1 MCIRDRDILFSEID
15 QTGIIKLNRPKALNA
30 LNLEMAKK
38 FYDKLLEW
46 EENNNISRVILYGE
60 GKHFCAGGDVKSLVL
75 AGKKNQLKYD
85 FFKIEYQLNYLI
97 SQFSKEFLSIWNGVV
112 MGGGVG
118 LSIYGD
124 HRLVT
129 DNSKFAM
136 PEASIGF
143 FPDVGGSYFL
153 SNLPGNI
160 GKYVGLTGDV
170 LSVNELIFFGLATH
184 YINLNDIEDVKKNFI
199 NSGNILSDNYE
210 VENDTN
216 IIRNIDQ
223 INELFDGNIKTIIA
237 NLKKNNS
244 EFSKK
249 ILDILSNKCPMSLA
263 ITTKLIDDAKGR
275 SLKECLEIEFQLSQK
290 IVYRDDFDNGVTSLL
305 ISKDHNPIW
314 QPSNIDEINIDELNN
329 YFESD
334 TESLYL

>member
-1 MCIRDRDILFSEID
+1 MDILFSEID

-184 YINLNDIEDVKKNFI
+184 YVNLNDIEDVKKNFI
-199 NSGNILSDNYE
+199 NNGNILSDNYE
-210 VENDTN
+210 VKNDTN

-223 INELFDGNIKTIIA
+223 INELFDGNIKKIIA

-334 TESLYL
+334 TESL

>member
-1 MCIRDRDILFSEID
+1 MDIVFSETN

-38 FYDKLLEW
+38 FHDKLLEW
-46 EENNNISRVILYGE
+46 EEKDNILRVLLVGE

-75 AGKKNQLKYD
+75 AGKENSLKHD
-85 FFKIEYQLNYLI
+85 FFKIEYKLNYLI
-97 SQFSKEFLSIWNGVV
+97 SQFSKEFLSVWNGVV

-124 HRLVT
+124 HRLAT

-136 PEASIGF
+136 PESAIGF

-160 GKYVGLTGDV
+160 GKYIGLTGEV
-170 LSVNELIFFGLATH
+170 LGLNELIFFGLATH
-184 YINLNDIEDVKKNFI
+184 YFKCNKLEDVKEKFITRGEISHDNF
-199 NSGNILSDNYE
+199 E
-210 VENDTN
+210 VKNDTYLIKN
-216 IIRNIDQ
+216 MNL
-223 INELFDGNIKTIIA
+223 INELFNGNIQTIIS
-237 NLKKNNS
+237 NLKSHNS

-249 ILDILSNKCPMSLA
+249 ILDILLAKCPMSLA
-263 ITTKLIDDAKGR
+263 ISTKLIDDAKGK
-275 SLKECLEIEFQLSQK
+275 SLKECLETEFQLSQK
-290 IVYRDDFDNGVTSLL
+290 IVYRSDFDNGVNSVL

-314 QPSNIDEINIDELNN
+314 EPSKIDEINIEDLDF
-329 YFESD
+329 YFETH
-334 TESLYL
+334 TENLYL

>member
-1 MCIRDRDILFSEID
+1 MDILFSEID

-85 FFKIEYQLNYLI
+85 FFKIEYRLNYLI

-184 YINLNDIEDVKKNFI
+184 YINLNDIEDVKENFI
-199 NSGNILSDNYE
+199 NNGNILSDNYE

-223 INELFDGNIKTIIA
+223 INELFDGNIKKIIA
-237 NLKKNNS
+237 NLKNNNS

>member
-1 MCIRDRDILFSEID
+1 MDIVFSETN

-38 FYDKLLEW
+38 FHDKLLEW
-46 EENNNISRVILYGE
+46 EEKDNILRVLLVGE

-75 AGKKNQLKYD
+75 AGKENSLKHD
-85 FFKIEYQLNYLI
+85 FFKIEYKLNYLI
-97 SQFSKEFLSIWNGVV
+97 SQFSKEFLSVWNGVV

-124 HRLVT
+124 HRLAT

-136 PEASIGF
+136 PESAIGF

-160 GKYVGLTGDV
+160 GKYIGLTGEV
-170 LSVNELIFFGLATH
+170 LGLNELIFFGLATH
-184 YINLNDIEDVKKNFI
+184 YFKNNKIEDVKEKFITRGEISHDNF
-199 NSGNILSDNYE
+199 E
-210 VENDTN
+210 VKNDTYLIKN
-216 IIRNIDQ
+216 MNL
-223 INELFDGNIKTIIA
+223 INELFNGNIQTIIS
-237 NLKKNNS
+237 NLKNHNS

-249 ILDILSNKCPMSLA
+249 ILDILLVKCPMSLA
-263 ITTKLIDDAKGR
+263 ISTKLIDDAKGK
-275 SLKECLEIEFQLSQK
+275 SLKECLETEFQLSQK
-290 IVYRDDFDNGVTSLL
+290 IVYRSDFDNGVNSVL

-314 QPSNIDEINIDELNN
+314 EPSKIDEINIEDLDF
-329 YFESD
+329 YFETH
-334 TESLYL
+334 TENLYL

>member
-1 MCIRDRDILFSEID
+1 MDILFSEID

-184 YINLNDIEDVKKNFI
+184 YINLNDIEDVKENFI
-199 NSGNILSDNYE
+199 NNGNILSDNYE

-223 INELFDGNIKTIIA
+223 INELFDGNIKKIIA
-237 NLKKNNS
+237 NLKNNNS

-334 TESLYL
+334 TGSLYL

>member
-1 MCIRDRDILFSEID
+1 MDILFSEID

-184 YINLNDIEDVKKNFI
+184 YINLNNIEDVKENFI
-199 NSGNILSDNYE
+199 NNGNILSDNYE
-210 VENDTN
+210 VKNDTN

-223 INELFDGNIKTIIA
+223 INELFDGNIKKIIA
-237 NLKKNNS
+237 NLKNNNS

>member
-1 MCIRDRDILFSEID
+1 MDILFSEIA

-184 YINLNDIEDVKKNFI
+184 YINLNDIEDVKENFI
-199 NSGNILSDNYE
+199 NNGNILSDNYE

-223 INELFDGNIKTIIA
+223 INELFDGNIKKIIA
-237 NLKKNNS
+237 NLKNNNS

>member
-1 MCIRDRDILFSEID
+1 MDIVFSETN

-38 FYDKLLEW
+38 FHDKLLEW
-46 EENNNISRVILYGE
+46 EEKDNILRVLLVGE

-75 AGKKNQLKYD
+75 AGKENSLKHD
-85 FFKIEYQLNYLI
+85 FFRIEYKLNYLI
-97 SQFSKEFLSIWNGVV
+97 SQFSKEFLSVWNGVV

-124 HRLVT
+124 HRLAT

-136 PEASIGF
+136 PESAIGF

-160 GKYVGLTGDV
+160 GKYIGLTGEV
-170 LSVNELIFFGLATH
+170 LGLNELIFFGLATH
-184 YINLNDIEDVKKNFI
+184 YFKNNKLEDVKEKFIKGGEISHDNF
-199 NSGNILSDNYE
+199 E
-210 VENDTN
+210 VKNDTYLIKN
-216 IIRNIDQ
+216 MNL
-223 INELFDGNIKTIIA
+223 INELFNGNIQTIIS
-237 NLKKNNS
+237 NLESHNS

-249 ILDILSNKCPMSLA
+249 ILDILLAKCPMSLA
-263 ITTKLIDDAKGR
+263 ISTKLIDDAKGK
-275 SLKECLEIEFQLSQK
+275 SLKECLETEFQLSQK
-290 IVYRDDFDNGVTSLL
+290 IVYRSDFDNGVNSVL

-314 QPSNIDEINIDELNN
+314 EPSKIDEINIEDLDF
-329 YFESD
+329 YFETH
-334 TESLYL
+334 TENLYL

>member
-1 MCIRDRDILFSEID
+1 MDILFSEID

-60 GKHFCAGGDVKSLVL
+60 GKHFCAGGDVKSLAL

-184 YINLNDIEDVKKNFI
+184 YINLNDIEDVKENFI
-199 NSGNILSDNYE
+199 NNGNILSDNYE

-223 INELFDGNIKTIIA
+223 INELFDGNIKKIIA
-237 NLKKNNS
+237 NLKNNNS

>member
-1 MCIRDRDILFSEID
+1 MDILFSEID

-97 SQFSKEFLSIWNGVV
+97 SQFSKEFLSIWNGIV

-184 YINLNDIEDVKKNFI
+184 YINLNDIEDVKENFI
-199 NSGNILSDNYE
+199 NNGNILSENYE

-223 INELFDGNIKTIIA
+223 INELFDGNIKKIIA
-237 NLKKNNS
+237 NLKNNNS

>member
-1 MCIRDRDILFSEID
+1 MDILFSEID
-15 QTGIIKLNRPKALNA
+15 QTGIIKLNRPKVLNA

-184 YINLNDIEDVKKNFI
+184 YINLNDIEDVKENFI
-199 NSGNILSDNYE
+199 NNGNILSDNYE

-223 INELFDGNIKTIIA
+223 INELFDGNIKKIMA
-237 NLKKNNS
+237 NLKNNNS

-329 YFESD
+329 YFVSD

>member
-1 MCIRDRDILFSEID
+1 MDILFSEID

-184 YINLNDIEDVKKNFI
+184 YINLNNIEDVKENFI
-199 NSGNILSDNYE
+199 NNGNILSDNYE

-216 IIRNIDQ
+216 IIRNIDR
-223 INELFDGNIKTIIA
+223 INQLFDGNIKKIIA
-237 NLKKNNS
+237 NLKNNNS

>member
-1 MCIRDRDILFSEID
+1 MDILFSEID

-153 SNLPGNI
+153 SNLQGNI

-184 YINLNDIEDVKKNFI
+184 YINLNDIEDIKENFI
-199 NSGNILSDNYE
+199 NDGNILSDNYE
-210 VENDTN
+210 VENNTN

-223 INELFDGNIKTIIA
+223 INELFDGNIKKIIA
-237 NLKKNNS
+237 NLKNNNS

-305 ISKDHNPIW
+305 ISKDHNPIC

-334 TESLYL
+334 T

>member
-1 MCIRDRDILFSEID
+1 MDIVFSETN

-38 FYDKLLEW
+38 FHDKLLEW
-46 EENNNISRVILYGE
+46 EEKDNILRVLLVGE

-75 AGKKNQLKYD
+75 AGKENSLKHD
-85 FFKIEYQLNYLI
+85 FFRIEYKLNYLI
-97 SQFSKEFLSIWNGVV
+97 SQFSKEFLSVWNGVV

-124 HRLVT
+124 HRLAT

-136 PEASIGF
+136 PESAIGF

-160 GKYVGLTGDV
+160 GKYIGLTGEV
-170 LSVNELIFFGLATH
+170 LGLNELIFFGLATH
-184 YINLNDIEDVKKNFI
+184 YFKNNKIEDVKEKFITRGEISHDNF
-199 NSGNILSDNYE
+199 E
-210 VENDTN
+210 VKNDTYLIKN
-216 IIRNIDQ
+216 MNL
-223 INELFDGNIKTIIA
+223 INELFNGNIQTIIS
-237 NLKKNNS
+237 NLKSHNS

-249 ILDILSNKCPMSLA
+249 ILDILLAKCPMSLA
-263 ITTKLIDDAKGR
+263 ISTKLIDDAKGK
-275 SLKECLEIEFQLSQK
+275 SLKECLETEFQLSQK
-290 IVYRDDFDNGVTSLL
+290 IVYRSDFDNGVNSVL

-314 QPSNIDEINIDELNN
+314 EPSTIDEINIEDLDF
-329 YFESD
+329 YFETH
-334 TESLYL
+334 TENLYL

>member
-1 MCIRDRDILFSEID
+1 MDILFSETN

-184 YINLNDIEDVKKNFI
+184 YINLNDIEDVKENFI
-199 NSGNILSDNYE
+199 NNGNILSDNYE

-223 INELFDGNIKTIIA
+223 INELFDGNIKKIIA
-237 NLKKNNS
+237 NLKNNNS

>member
-1 MCIRDRDILFSEID
+1 MDILFSEID

-184 YINLNDIEDVKKNFI
+184 YINLNDIEDVKENFI
-199 NSGNILSDNYE
+199 NNGNILSDNYE

-223 INELFDGNIKTIIA
+223 INELFDGNIKKIIA
-237 NLKKNNS
+237 NLKNNNS

-334 TESLYL
+334 TESL

>member
-1 MCIRDRDILFSEID
+1 MDILFSEID

-38 FYDKLLEW
+38 FYDKLLKW

-184 YINLNDIEDVKKNFI
+184 YINLNDIEDVKENFI
-199 NSGNILSDNYE
+199 NNGNILSDNYE

-223 INELFDGNIKTIIA
+223 INELFDGNIKKIIA
-237 NLKKNNS
+237 NLKNNNS

>member
-1 MCIRDRDILFSEID
+1 MDIVFTETN

-38 FYDKLLEW
+38 FHDKLLEW
-46 EENNNISRVILYGE
+46 EEKDNILRVLLVGE

-75 AGKKNQLKYD
+75 AGKENSLKHD
-85 FFKIEYQLNYLI
+85 FFKIEYKLNYLI
-97 SQFSKEFLSIWNGVV
+97 SQFSKEFLSVWNGVV

-124 HRLVT
+124 HRLAT

-136 PEASIGF
+136 PESAIGF

-160 GKYVGLTGDV
+160 GKYIGLTGEV
-170 LSVNELIFFGLATH
+170 LGLNELIFFGLATH
-184 YINLNDIEDVKKNFI
+184 YFKNNKIEDVKKKFISRGEILHDNF
-199 NSGNILSDNYE
+199 E
-210 VENDTN
+210 VENDTYLIKN
-216 IIRNIDQ
+216 INL
-223 INELFDGNIKTIIA
+223 INELFNGNIQTIIS
-237 NLKKNNS
+237 NLKSHNS

-249 ILDILSNKCPMSLA
+249 ILDILLVKCPMSLA
-263 ITTKLIDDAKGR
+263 ISTKLIDDAKGK
-275 SLKECLEIEFQLSQK
+275 SLKECLETEFQLSQK
-290 IVYRDDFDNGVTSLL
+290 IVYRSDFDKGVNSVL

-314 QPSNIDEINIDELNN
+314 EPSKIDEINIEDLDF
-329 YFESD
+329 YFETH
-334 TESLYL
+334 TENLYL

>member
-1 MCIRDRDILFSEID
+1 MDILFSEID

-97 SQFSKEFLSIWNGVV
+97 SQFSKEFLSIWHGVV

-184 YINLNDIEDVKKNFI
+184 YINLNDIEDVKENFI
-199 NSGNILSDNYE
+199 NNGNILSDNYE

-223 INELFDGNIKTIIA
+223 INELFDGNIKKIIA
-237 NLKKNNS
+237 NLKNNNS

>member
-1 MCIRDRDILFSEID
+1 MDIVFTETN

-38 FYDKLLEW
+38 FHDKLLEW
-46 EENNNISRVILYGE
+46 GEKDNILRVLLVGE

-75 AGKKNQLKYD
+75 AGKENSLKHD
-85 FFKIEYQLNYLI
+85 FFKIEYKLNYFI
-97 SQFSKEFLSIWNGVV
+97 SQFSKEFLSVWNGVV

-124 HRLVT
+124 HRLAT

-136 PEASIGF
+136 PESAIGF

-160 GKYVGLTGDV
+160 GKYIGLTGEV
-170 LSVNELIFFGLATH
+170 LGLNELIFFGLATH
-184 YINLNDIEDVKKNFI
+184 YFKSKKIEDVKEKFITRGEISHDNF
-199 NSGNILSDNYE
+199 E
-210 VENDTN
+210 VENDTYLIKN
-216 IIRNIDQ
+216 MNL
-223 INELFDGNIKTIIA
+223 INELFNGNIQTIIT
-237 NLKKNNS
+237 NLKSHSS

-249 ILDILSNKCPMSLA
+249 ILDILLAKCPMSLA
-263 ITTKLIDDAKGR
+263 ISTKLIDDAKGK
-275 SLKECLEIEFQLSQK
+275 SLRECLETEFQLSQK
-290 IVYRDDFDNGVTSLL
+290 IVYRSDFDNGVNSVL

-314 QPSNIDEINIDELNN
+314 EPSKIDEINIEDLDF
-329 YFESD
+329 YFETH
-334 TESLYL
+334 TENLYL

>member
-1 MCIRDRDILFSEID
+1 MDIVFSETN

-38 FYDKLLEW
+38 FHDKLLEW
-46 EENNNISRVILYGE
+46 EEKDNILRVLLVGE

-75 AGKKNQLKYD
+75 AGKENSLKHD
-85 FFKIEYQLNYLI
+85 FFKIEYKLNYLI
-97 SQFSKEFLSIWNGVV
+97 SQFSKEFLSVWNGVV

-124 HRLVT
+124 HRLAT

-136 PEASIGF
+136 PESAIGF

-160 GKYVGLTGDV
+160 GKYIGLTGEV
-170 LSVNELIFFGLATH
+170 LGLNELIFFGLATH
-184 YINLNDIEDVKKNFI
+184 YFKNNKIDDVKENFI
-199 NSGNILSDNYE
+199 TSGEILHDNFE
-210 VENDTN
+210 MENDTYLIKN
-216 IIRNIDQ
+216 MNL
-223 INELFDGNIKTIIA
+223 INELFNGNIKTIIS
-237 NLKKNNS
+237 NLKSHNS

-249 ILDILSNKCPMSLA
+249 ILDILLVKCPMSLA
-263 ITTKLIDDAKGR
+263 ISTKLIDDAKGK
-275 SLKECLEIEFQLSQK
+275 SLKECLETEFQLSQK
-290 IVYRDDFDNGVTSLL
+290 IVYRSDFDNGVNSVL

-314 QPSNIDEINIDELNN
+314 EPSKIDEINIEDLDF
-329 YFESD
+329 YFETH
-334 TESLYL
+334 TENLYL

>member
-1 MCIRDRDILFSEID
+1 MDILFSEID

-184 YINLNDIEDVKKNFI
+184 YVNLNDIEDVKKNFI
-199 NSGNILSDNYE
+199 NNGKILSDDYE
-210 VENDTN
+210 VKNDTN

-223 INELFDGNIKTIIA
+223 INELFDGNIKKIIA

-263 ITTKLIDDAKGR
+263 ITTKLIDDTKGR

-334 TESLYL
+334 TESL

>member
-1 MCIRDRDILFSEID
+1 MDILFSEID

-184 YINLNDIEDVKKNFI
+184 YINLNDIEVVKENFI
-199 NSGNILSDNYE
+199 NNGNILSDNYE
-210 VENDTN
+210 VKNDTN

-223 INELFDGNIKTIIA
+223 INELFDGNIKKIIA